1 MKLTI
6 TGRKFRVN
14 ESITERITEK
24 LEKFDKYFDEEATGN
39 IMLRSRK
46 NAEII
51 EITIYSKG
59 TMFRAE
65 QEDEIIFNAL
75 DRAVDIIERQI
86 RKNKTKLA
94 RRLKIG
100 AFDKAVL
107 SESQWEDVDEEEIQ
121 IGRKKKFV
129 MKPMTPE
136 EAVLQMNLLGHE
148 FFLFMNSETG
158 APSVVYKR
166 KESQYGLIEAETE

>member
-6 TGRKFRVN
+6 TGRKFTVTDRL
-14 ESITERITEK
+14 TERITEK
-24 LEKFDKYFDEEATGN
+24 LAKFDKYFDDEATGTVV
-39 IMLRSRK
+39 LRSRK

-65 QEDEIIFNAL
+65 VEDETALNAL

-86 RKNKTKLA
+86 RKNKTRLE

-100 AFDKAVL
+100 AFDKTVL
-107 SESQWEDVDEEEIQ
+107 ADSQWADIEEEDIR
-121 IGRKKKFV
+121 ITKTKKFI
-129 MKPMTPE
+129 MKLMTPE
-136 EAVLQMNLLGHE
+136 EAVLQMNLLDHE
-148 FFLFMNSETG
+148 FFLFTNIENDK
-158 APSVVYKR
+158 ACVVYK
-166 KESQYGLIEAETE
+166 KKNNEYGLIETETE

>member
-6 TGRKFRVN
+6 TGRKFTVTDRL
-14 ESITERITEK
+14 TERITEK
-24 LEKFDKYFDEEATGN
+24 LAKFDKYFDDEATGTVV
-39 IMLRSRK
+39 LRSRK

-65 QEDEIIFNAL
+65 VEDETALNAL

-86 RKNKTKLA
+86 RKNKTRLE

-100 AFDKAVL
+100 AFDKTVL
-107 SESQWEDVDEEEIQ
+107 ADSQWADIEEEDIR
-121 IGRKKKFV
+121 ITKTKKFI

-136 EAVLQMNLLGHE
+136 EAVLQMNLLDHE
-148 FFLFMNSETG
+148 FFLFTNIENDKVC
-158 APSVVYKR
+158 VVYK
-166 KESQYGLIEAETE
+166 KKNNEYGLIETETE